1 MPAQNSESR
10 TYQLMAIELDDV
22 VPRRDPRKPNLY
34 VTVTIS
40 KPDERF
46 RALKSS
52 KREAWYSGHL
62 LKLRNDLVP
71 STSFTN
77 KVDADAELKAKI
89 KELKADGFTVNR
101 DTKVWKVYVVELDA
115 TAVSDP
121 GEGFVYVGETSK
133 DPEERLQIHLSRGQN
148 KKGPIYSRHVARHG
162 VRLLPEL
169 APDEIYFSAQ
179 AAKKAEAAHAEYLRG
194 LGYKVRGGH

>member
-1 MPAQNSESR
+1 MNATNKPGER
-10 TYQLMAIELDDV
+10 YHIMAIELDDV
-22 VPRRDPRKPNLY
+22 VPRRDPHKPNLY

-46 RALKSS
+46 EVLRSS
-52 KREAWYSGHL
+52 KRQAWYSGHL

-89 KELKADGFTVNR
+89 KEHKADGFTVNR
-101 DTKVWKVYVVELDA
+101 DTKVWRVYVVELDA
-115 TAVSDP
+115 AAVSDP

-148 KKGPIYSRHVARHG
+148 KKGPLYSRHVARRG

-179 AAKKAEAAHAEYLRG
+179 AAKKAEAAHAEYLRV